1 MIFNSNTPMLTISP
15 PPAPQSVPQLR
26 ERARRGP
33 RLQRAEHHGRVQ
45 QVSHLQRPPRLQV
58 VRIIKSIFTPG
69 YNEIFTIFRKALLA
83 LTHKNL
89 STIKTL
95 S

>member
-1 MIFNSNTPMLTISP
+1 MLTIS

-69 YNEIFTIFRKALLA
+69 YNEIFTALLA